1 MAFTKQ
7 TTIVW
12 DKSGKLDGGASD
24 PSYAAYNAED
34 MAKSE
39 EMRQAG
45 KMSYAGKR
53 TMDGN
58 TFTATRTFID
68 EAAAQEWIDF
78 NRAMSEK
85 YNKPIISATISD
97 I

>member
-12 DKSGKLDGGASD
+12 DKSSKLVDGASD
-24 PSYAAYNAED
+24 SSYAAFNAED
-34 MAKSE
+34 VAKTQ
-39 EMRQAG
+39 EMRIAG

-68 EAAAQEWIDF
+68 EASAQEWIDF
-78 NRAMSEK
+78 NRYLSEK